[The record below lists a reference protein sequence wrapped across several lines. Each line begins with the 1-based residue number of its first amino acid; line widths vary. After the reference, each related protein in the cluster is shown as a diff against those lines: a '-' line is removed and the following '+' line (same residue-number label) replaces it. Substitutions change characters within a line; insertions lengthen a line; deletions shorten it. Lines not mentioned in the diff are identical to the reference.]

1 MRRFIEVK
9 PKCGECGGSLEID
22 KIQIDLPNCAYILF
36 CSCLLCGEE
45 NVEILRLEDFI
56 EISQILNG
64 GQDERNS

>member
-36 CSCLLCGEE
+36 CSCLMCGEE

-56 EISQILNG
+56 EISQILG
-64 GQDERNS
+64 GQNEGSN